1 MFLIN
6 REGQVKKLKTRRG
19 AAKRF
24 TKTAKGYLKAHKG
37 GHSHLL
43 SSKNRKRK
51 RSLKE
56 PIILKSGGNYKRIS
70 TLMPYQ

>member
-1 MFLIN
+1 M
-6 REGQVKKLKTRRG
+6 KKLKTRRG

-24 TKTAKGYLKAHKG
+24 TKTASGYLKAHKG

-51 RSLKE
+51 RR
-56 PIILKSGGNYKRIS
+56 LKSLTVIKSGSVYKNVKI
-70 TLMPYQ
+70 LIPYQ